1 MQGRHRAGGRI
12 ERRAFLAGAVA
23 LLIAPPA
30 HTKAD
35 TDADAA
41 LHARLDGLAKLESPA
56 AKLKQLQGISVRGL
70 SPGALL
76 DLDAAREGLAID
88 ARIAAIMPFGRLGRS
103 PYSVTPSS
111 GAWRDLAAADAADR
125 ITTDTARIRSEADAG
140 VILSRDALDRTVA
153 GIAKAAAGATG
164 GVATALAEQ
173 ARLLSSLAPRAG
185 DPGVGR
191 LPHGPEYFGL
201 LIDRQFGGSDAAAIH
216 RRVLA
221 KARDVAAEADEL
233 LARLGYAGKTTGER
247 FRAAFRDPRFLYAD
261 SEEGRDR
268 AVADMNRW
276 LDRARGQLPRL
287 FGALPPECA
296 NVAVRRMTPAEEAA
310 KKAGYRVLPSP
321 NGAPGS
327 YFVDLSDI
335 RRRPDWSLASVVHH
349 ELLPGHMVQMPLDV
363 RADPHAI
370 RTEYTAGFSEGWAI
384 HAEELM
390 ARQGAFAGDDR
401 ARLGFLHWML
411 FRLCR
416 SLIDTGI
423 HAERWTIR
431 DARATLDRMQGEPAF
446 FATFDQ
452 DIERV
457 CLEPATRVGE
467 ALAWLALT
475 EGFDRLPAAA
485 RSRYRRGAIG
495 DGRLRRSSL
504 DRRLEMPGPARRLS

>member
-1 MQGRHRAGGRI
+1 MIGRRG
-12 ERRAFLAGAVA
+12 FLAGAAAATAVA
-23 LLIAPPA
+23 TLPLARA
-30 HTKAD
+30 AGD
-35 TDADAA
+35 RDATLRAT
-41 LHARLDGLAKLESPA
+41 LDGLATLDSPT
-56 AKLKQLQGISVRGL
+56 AKLKKLEGFAAHDL

-76 DLDAAREGLAID
+76 DLEAAREGLAID

-111 GAWRDLAAADAADR
+111 GAWRDLAVPDAADR
-125 ITTDTARIRSEADAG
+125 IAADSAAIRAEAAAG
-140 VILSRDALDRTVA
+140 IVLPRDALDRTIT
-153 GIAKAAAGATG
+153 GLSTAAAGASG
-164 GVATALAEQ
+164 SVAAALTEQ
-173 ARLLSSLAPRAG
+173 RRLLSSLAPLAG
-185 DPGVGR
+185 EPGVGR
-191 LPHGPEYFGL
+191 LPHGSAYFDL
-201 LIDRQFGGSDAAAIH
+201 LIDRQFGGRDAVAIH

-221 KARDVAAEADEL
+221 KAHDVAAEADEL

-261 SEEGRDR
+261 SEDGRDR

-276 LDRARGQLPRL
+276 LDRARTRLPRL

-296 NVAVRRMTPAEEAA
+296 NVAARRMTPVEEAA

-321 NGAPGS
+321 DGTPGS

-363 RADPHAI
+363 RAKPHAI
-370 RTEYTAGFSEGWAI
+370 RVEYTAGFQEGWAI
-384 HAEELM
+384 YAEELM

-423 HAERWTIR
+423 HAERWSIGE
-431 DARATLDRMQGEPAF
+431 AREALGRMQGEPAF
-446 FATFDQ
+446 FASFDQ
-452 DIERV
+452 DIQRV
-457 CLEPATRVGE
+457 CLEPGARVGE
-467 ALAWLALT
+467 ALAWLALA
-475 EGFDRLPAAA
+475 DRCGRGSVAGLARRHRAAVA
-485 RSRYRRGAIG
+485 
-495 DGRLRRSSL
+495 DGRLRLSSL
-504 DRRLEMPGPARRLS
+504 DRRLAARTTGRRNIE